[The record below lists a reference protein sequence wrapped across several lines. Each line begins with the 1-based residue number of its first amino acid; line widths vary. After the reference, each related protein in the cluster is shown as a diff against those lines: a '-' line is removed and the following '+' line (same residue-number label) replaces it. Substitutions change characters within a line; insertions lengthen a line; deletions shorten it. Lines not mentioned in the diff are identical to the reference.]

1 VRVTVKPSESGDKV
15 LVIAELSMREY
26 LEARWGAYLMYK
38 CTSGERSTSGNVE
51 ASPLA
56 RYIAESIGYL
66 REIKTCRSV

>member
-1 VRVTVKPSESGDKV
+1 MRVEVKPKANDRV
-15 LVIAELSMREY
+15 LVIVELSLMEY

-38 CTSGERSTSGNVE
+38 CTSGERES
-51 ASPLA
+51 SPLA

>member
-1 VRVTVKPSESGDKV
+1 MRIIVKPKGGRV
-15 LVIAELSMREY
+15 LVIAELNMRDY

-38 CTSGERSTSGNVE
+38 CLDGKVE

-56 RYIAESIGYL
+56 RYIAESIRYL

>member
-1 VRVTVKPSESGDKV
+1 MPVRIVVKPKAKDRV
-15 LVIAELSMREY
+15 LVIVELSMSEY

-38 CTSGERSTSGNVE
+38 CLDGHVE

-56 RYIAESIGYL
+56 RYIAESIRYL